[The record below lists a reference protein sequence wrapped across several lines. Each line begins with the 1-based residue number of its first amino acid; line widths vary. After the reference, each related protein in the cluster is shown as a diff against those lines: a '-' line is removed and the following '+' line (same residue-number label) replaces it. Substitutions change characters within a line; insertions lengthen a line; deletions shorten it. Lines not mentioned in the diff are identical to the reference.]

1 MFDGKHCN
9 ALFCEKQQT
18 MWRKKKK
25 KQSRP
30 RNQALQ
36 IQGMNKTLAEQED
49 FALWSLS
56 VDFLLYTEKL

>member
-1 MFDGKHCN
+1 
-9 ALFCEKQQT
+9 

-25 KQSRP
+25 KQSRT

-36 IQGMNKTLAEQED
+36 IQGMNKTWAEQED